1 MSLSWTAFHSRWWML
16 PLGGLLCAAYLSGC
30 GGGTGSGASS
40 AAAAAVPVA
49 VPVAVPLAVAVVV
62 VPEPI
67 PINAVGP
74 GQFKEAVPLKAIS
87 TGEIASAI
95 ELGGPTAFRATPKY
109 AVQAYR
115 MTYLTQDAQGR
126 EVLASALIALPV
138 KPVSSS
144 SPILS
149 YQHGTITKQAEAPS
163 NLPSMASPEVV
174 LASQGYIVQS
184 ADYVG
189 YGESKAAVHP
199 YLLAAPSAA
208 AVIDLLT
215 AAKYWRQTQRVLD
228 NKQLFLTGYSE
239 GAYVSMATQKA
250 LQAGTSVH
258 RADVVSVVAGGGPY
272 NVGRTL
278 DDALKLV
285 SQASP
290 MLSGLLNPG
299 FLKLLSEV
307 DRRNVRDQ
315 LLVQLL
321 GGASEAS
328 FSPTFID
335 YYLADNRAALET
347 FSNVDDWRPTVP
359 VDLFHGF
366 DDRTVSYRVATG
378 TLEAMQL
385 KGAANLVKLTN
396 CIAVPAGHN
405 ECVQPFWRFMLD
417 SLGKL
422 AKDL

>member
-1 MSLSWTAFHSRWWML
+1 MSFYRTPFFNRFLML
-16 PLGGLLCAAYLSGC
+16 PLVGLLCAAYLSGC
-30 GGGTGSGASS
+30 GGSPSNGSSS
-40 AAAAAVPVA
+40 AS
-49 VPVAVPLAVAVVV
+49 AVVV
-62 VPEPI
+62 VPEPT
-67 PINAVGP
+67 PVNAVGA
-74 GQFKEAVPLKAIS
+74 GQFKEAVPLKTIS
-87 TGEIASAI
+87 IGEIASAI
-95 ELGGPTAFRATPKY
+95 ELAGTAAFRATPKY

-115 MTYLTQDAQGR
+115 LTYLTQDVDGR
-126 EVLASALIALPV
+126 EILASALIALPI
-138 KPVSSS
+138 KSANSS
-144 SPILS
+144 SPVLS

-163 NLPSMASPEVV
+163 NLPSLASPEVV

-189 YGESKAAVHP
+189 YAESKAAVHP

-208 AVIDLLT
+208 TVIDLLT
-215 AAKYWRQTQRVLD
+215 AAKYWRQTQRILD
-228 NKQLFLTGYSE
+228 NKQIFLAGYSE

-258 RADVVSVVAGGGPY
+258 RADVVSVTAGAGPY
-272 NVGRTL
+272 NVGRTM
-278 DDALKLV
+278 DEALKLV
-285 SQASP
+285 ITANP
-290 MLSGLLNPG
+290 VLGGLLNPG
-299 FLKLLSEV
+299 VLKLLSDV

-321 GGASEAS
+321 GGTSEAS

-359 VDLFHGF
+359 VNLFHGV
-366 DDRTVSYRVATG
+366 DDRTVSYFVSSG
-378 TLEAMQL
+378 TLQTMQL
-385 KGAANLVKLTN
+385 KGAGNRVSLTN
-396 CIAVPAGHN
+396 CTAVPAGHN
-405 ECVQPFWRFMLD
+405 ECVQPFWQFMLD

>member
-1 MSLSWTAFHSRWWML
+1 MSFSWTSFCYRWLML
-16 PLGGLLCAAYLSGC
+16 PLSGLICAGYLSGC

-40 AAAAAVPVA
+40 AVAAAVPPA
-49 VPVAVPLAVAVVV
+49 VTVVV
-62 VPEPI
+62 VPEPT

-74 GQFKEAVPLKAIS
+74 GQFKEAVPIKTIS
-87 TGEIASAI
+87 TAEITSAI
-95 ELGGPTAFRATPKY
+95 ELGGTTAFRATPKY
-109 AVQAYR
+109 PVQAYR
-115 MTYLTQDAQGR
+115 MTYLTQDATGR
-126 EVLASALIALPV
+126 EVLASALLALPV
-138 KPVSSS
+138 KPTNSL
-144 SPILS
+144 SPVLS
-149 YQHGTITKQAEAPS
+149 YQHGTITKQAETPS
-163 NLPSMASPEVV
+163 NLPSLASPEVV

-215 AAKYWRQTQRVLD
+215 AAKYWRQTQRILD

-258 RADVVSVVAGGGPY
+258 RADVVSVVAGAGPY

-285 SQASP
+285 SQANP
-290 MLSGLLNPG
+290 TLGGLLNPG
-299 FLKLLSEV
+299 FLKLLSEAN
-307 DRRNVRDQ
+307 RRNVRDQ

-321 GGASEAS
+321 GGNPDTS

-335 YYLADNRAALET
+335 YYLADNRAALEA

-359 VDLFHGF
+359 VELFHGV
-366 DDRTVSYRVATG
+366 DDRTVSYPVSTG
-378 TLEAMQL
+378 TLQTMQSR
-385 KGAANLVKLTN
+385 GATNLVKLTN
-396 CIAVPAGHN
+396 CTAVPAGHN
-405 ECVQPFWRFMLD
+405 ECVPPFWRFMLE

>member
-1 MSLSWTAFHSRWWML
+1 MPLSWTLFCRRLLML
-16 PLGGLLCAAYLSGC
+16 PLGGMLCSACLSGC
-30 GGGTGSGASS
+30 GGSPSAGSS
-40 AAAAAVPVA
+40 AAAPI
-49 VPVAVPLAVAVVV
+49 VAVVA
-62 VPEPI
+62 EPT
-67 PINAVGP
+67 PVNAVGA
-74 GQFKEAVPLKAIS
+74 GQFKEAVLLKMIS

-95 ELGGPTAFRATPKY
+95 QLGGTAAFQATPKY

-115 MTYLTQDAQGR
+115 ITYLTQDATGR
-126 EVLASALIALPV
+126 EILASALVALPV
-138 KPVSSS
+138 KPANSL
-144 SPILS
+144 SPVLS
-149 YQHGTITKQAEAPS
+149 YHHGTIAKQAEAPS
-163 NLPSMASPEVV
+163 NLPSLASPEVV

-189 YGESKAAVHP
+189 YGESKTAVHP

-215 AAKYWRQTQRVLD
+215 AAKYWRQTQRIVD
-228 NKQLFLTGYSE
+228 NNQLFLAGYSE
-239 GAYVSMATQKA
+239 GAYVSMATQKT

-278 DDALKLV
+278 DEALKLV

-290 MLSGLLNPG
+290 MLGGLLNPG
-299 FLKLLSEV
+299 FLKLLSDV

-321 GGASEAS
+321 GSNSETS

-335 YYLADNRAALET
+335 YYLADNRTALEA

-359 VDLFHGF
+359 VSLFHGA
-366 DDRTVSYRVATG
+366 DDRTVSYLVSSG
-378 TLEAMQL
+378 TLQTMQS
-385 KGAANLVKLTN
+385 KGAANLVSLTN
-396 CIAVPAGHN
+396 CTAVPAGHN
-405 ECVQPFWRFMLD
+405 ECVPPFWRFMLD